1 MNRQEVFNKVSTH
14 LLSQMRQA
22 LGKNYFYA
30 YKTKDGLKCA
40 IGCLIPDNLYDPKIE
55 GLTIRDIMEIS
66 SQILFSKNILE
77 FKNILETELG
87 PLNNDDLIF
96 LKDLQLIH
104 DFFFPDTWKK
114 KLENLAKSSNL
125 VFELKENKN
134 ANN

>member
-1 MNRQEVFNKVSTH
+1 MNKQEVFNKVSTH
-14 LLSQMRQA
+14 LLSQMKQA
-22 LGKNYFYA
+22 HNEKFFCA
-30 YKTKDGLKCA
+30 YKTNNGLKCA

-55 GLTIRDIMEIS
+55 GLTIRNIMELIS
-66 SQILFSKNILE
+66 SQTLF

-104 DFFFPDTWKK
+104 DFFFPNEWKE

-125 VFELKENKN
+125 VFELKENEN